1 MFLNWCIQIKIF
13 RILIGKKMKIF
24 KFGGVSINSI
34 ERFKNTGNIIQ
45 SFEGDKILIVVSAM
59 GKTTNALEKI
69 VTAFFEGNKTDALLL
84 FQQLK
89 NNHLEY
95 IKYLTVSNWQ
105 KAEEALNDF
114 FTEIEWLLHDK
125 PVRSYDYYYDQI
137 VSCGELLS
145 SSILASHLMD
155 EKQNPIWLDVRDIVR
170 TDKNYRN
177 ANIDWAFTE
186 KRIMESVIPL
196 FEHHDIVITQG
207 FIGCTDENENTT
219 LGREG
224 SDYSAAVFANLLN
237 ADSVTIW
244 KDVDAVMS
252 ADPKK
257 FPNATAIHTLSYN
270 EVIEMAYYGAQVI
283 HPKTI
288 KPLQNKGIPLFVK
301 SFLNPEAVGT
311 VINTALC
318 KNLPPIIVQKE
329 KQVLIQFKTLD
340 FSFIEEK
347 TIEKLYDLFDDLK
360 LNPVVTQKTAISLW
374 AVFDDVVDKIDDL
387 ASNASAFF
395 DVELE
400 RNLSL
405 ITIRHYLKE
414 TVDELAKDKVI
425 LLEQKTISTIQMLM
439 R

>member
-1 MFLNWCIQIKIF
+1 
-13 RILIGKKMKIF
+13 MKIF
-24 KFGGVSINSI
+24 KFGGASINSI
-34 ERFKNTGNIIQ
+34 DRFKNTGNIIQ
-45 SFEGDKILIVVSAM
+45 SFEGEKILIVVSAM
-59 GKTTNALEKI
+59 GKTTNALESI
-69 VTAFFEGNKTDALLL
+69 VSAFFEGNKEEALLL

-95 IKYLTVSNWQ
+95 LKYLTVTNW
-105 KAEEALNDF
+105 KHAENELNNF
-114 FTEIEWLLHDK
+114 FTEMEWLLHDK

-155 EKQNPIWLDVRDIVR
+155 EKQNPIWVDVRDIVR
-170 TDKNYRN
+170 TDNNYRS
-177 ANIDWAFTE
+177 ANIDWKFTQ
-186 KRIMESVIPL
+186 KRIMESVMPL
-196 FEHHDIVITQG
+196 FDNHNIIITQG

-224 SDYSAAVFANLLN
+224 SDYSAAVFANILN

-257 FPNATAIHTLSYN
+257 FPNAMVIHNLSYN

-288 KPLQNKGIPLFVK
+288 KPLQNKKIPLLVK
-301 SFLNPEAVGT
+301 SFLNPDAVGT
-311 VINTALC
+311 IINHELC

-329 KQVLIQFKTLD
+329 NQVLLQFKTLD

-347 TIEKLYDLFDDLK
+347 TIEKLYELFDGLK
-360 LNPVVTQKTAISLW
+360 LNPVLTQKTAISLW
-374 AVFDDVVDKIDDL
+374 AVFDDVAEKIDEL
-387 ASNASAFF
+387 ASNASAYF

-400 RNLSL
+400 RHLTL

>member
-1 MFLNWCIQIKIF
+1 
-13 RILIGKKMKIF
+13 MKIF

>member
-1 MFLNWCIQIKIF
+1 
-13 RILIGKKMKIF
+13 MKIF
-24 KFGGVSINSI
+24 KFGGASINSI
-34 ERFKNTGNIIQ
+34 DRFKNTGNIIQ
-45 SFEGDKILIVVSAM
+45 SFEGEKILIVVSAM
-59 GKTTNALEKI
+59 GKTTNALESI
-69 VTAFFEGNKTDALLL
+69 VSAFFEGNKEEALLL

-95 IKYLTVSNWQ
+95 LKYLTVTNW
-105 KAEEALNDF
+105 KHAENELNNF
-114 FTEIEWLLHDK
+114 FTEMEWLLHDK
-125 PVRSYDYYYDQI
+125 PVRSFDYYYDQI

-155 EKQNPIWLDVRDIVR
+155 EKQNPIWVDVRDIVR
-170 TDKNYRN
+170 TDNNYRS
-177 ANIDWAFTE
+177 ANIDWEFTQ
-186 KRIMESVIPL
+186 KRITQSVMPL
-196 FEHHDIVITQG
+196 FDNHNIIITQG

-224 SDYSAAVFANLLN
+224 SDYSAAVFANILN

-257 FPNATAIHTLSYN
+257 FPNATVIHNLSYD

-288 KPLQNKGIPLFVK
+288 KPLQNKKIPLLVK
-301 SFLNPEAVGT
+301 SFLNPDAIGT
-311 VINTALC
+311 IINHKLC

-329 KQVLIQFKTLD
+329 NQVLFQFKTLD

-347 TIEKLYDLFDDLK
+347 TIEKLYELFDGLK
-360 LNPVVTQKTAISLW
+360 LNPVLTQKTAIFLW
-374 AVFDDVVDKIDDL
+374 AVFDDVAEKIDEL
-387 ASNASAFF
+387 ASNASAYF

-400 RNLSL
+400 RNLTL

-414 TVDELAKDKVI
+414 TVDELAKDKMI

>member
-1 MFLNWCIQIKIF
+1 
-13 RILIGKKMKIF
+13 MKIF
-24 KFGGVSINSI
+24 KFGGASINSI
-34 ERFKNTGNIIQ
+34 DRFKNTGNIIK
-45 SFEGDKILIVVSAM
+45 SFEGEKILIVVSAM
-59 GKTTNALEKI
+59 GKTTNALESI
-69 VTAFFEGNKTDALLL
+69 VSAFFEGNKEEALLL

-95 IKYLTVSNWQ
+95 LKYLTVTNW
-105 KAEEALNDF
+105 KHAENELNSF
-114 FTEIEWLLHDK
+114 FTEMEWLLHDK
-125 PVRSYDYYYDQI
+125 PVRSFDYYYDQI

-155 EKQNPIWLDVRDIVR
+155 EKQNPIWVDVRDIVR
-170 TDKNYRN
+170 TDNNYRS
-177 ANIDWAFTE
+177 ANIDWEFTQ
-186 KRIMESVIPL
+186 KRIVESVMPL
-196 FEHHDIVITQG
+196 FDNHNIIITQG

-224 SDYSAAVFANLLN
+224 SDYSAAVFANILN

-257 FPNATAIHTLSYN
+257 FPNATVIHNLSYN

-288 KPLQNKGIPLFVK
+288 KPLQNKKIPLLVK
-301 SFLNPEAVGT
+301 SFLNPDAIGT
-311 VINTALC
+311 IINHELC

-329 KQVLIQFKTLD
+329 NQVLLQFKTLD

-347 TIEKLYDLFDDLK
+347 TIEKLYELFDGLK
-360 LNPVVTQKTAISLW
+360 LNPVLTQKTAISLW
-374 AVFDDVVDKIDDL
+374 AVFDDVAEKIDEL
-387 ASNASAFF
+387 ASNASAYF

-400 RNLSL
+400 RNLTL

>member
-1 MFLNWCIQIKIF
+1 
-13 RILIGKKMKIF
+13 MKIF
-24 KFGGVSINSI
+24 KFGGASINSI
-34 ERFKNTGNIIQ
+34 DRFKNTGNIIK
-45 SFEGDKILIVVSAM
+45 SFEGEKILIVVSAM
-59 GKTTNALEKI
+59 GKTTNALESI
-69 VTAFFEGNKTDALLL
+69 VSAFFEGNKEEALLL

-89 NNHLEY
+89 NNHQEY
-95 IKYLTVSNWQ
+95 LKYLTVKNWKQ
-105 KAEEALNDF
+105 AENELNNF
-114 FTEIEWLLHDK
+114 FTEMEWLLHDK

-186 KRIMESVIPL
+186 KQILENVKPL
-196 FEHHDIVITQG
+196 FNQYNIIITQG

-224 SDYSAAVFANLLN
+224 SDYSAAVFANILN

-257 FPNATAIHTLSYN
+257 FPNATVIHNLSYN

-288 KPLQNKGIPLFVK
+288 KPLQNKKIPLLVK
-301 SFLNPEAVGT
+301 SFLNPDAIGT
-311 VINTALC
+311 IINHELC

-329 KQVLIQFKTLD
+329 NQVLIQFKTLD

-347 TIEKLYDLFDDLK
+347 TIEKLYELFDDLK

-374 AVFDDVVDKIDDL
+374 AVFDDVAEKIDEL
-387 ASNASAFF
+387 ASNASAYF

-400 RNLSL
+400 RSLTL
-405 ITIRHYLKE
+405 ITIRHYLKD
-414 TVDELAKDKVI
+414 TVDELVKDKVI
-425 LLEQKTISTIQMLM
+425 LLEQKTINTIQMLI

>member
-1 MFLNWCIQIKIF
+1 
-13 RILIGKKMKIF
+13 MKIF
-24 KFGGVSINSI
+24 KFGGASINSI
-34 ERFKNTGNIIQ
+34 DRFKNTGNIIK
-45 SFEGDKILIVVSAM
+45 SFEGEKILIVVSAM
-59 GKTTNALEKI
+59 GKTTNALESI
-69 VTAFFEGNKTDALLL
+69 VSAFFEGNKEEALLL

-89 NNHLEY
+89 NNHQEY
-95 IKYLTVSNWQ
+95 LKYLTVKNWKQ
-105 KAEEALNDF
+105 AENELNNF
-114 FTEIEWLLHDK
+114 FTEMEWLLHDK

-186 KRIMESVIPL
+186 KRITESVMPL
-196 FEHHDIVITQG
+196 FDNHDIVITQG

-224 SDYSAAVFANLLN
+224 SDYSAAVFANILN

-257 FPNATAIHTLSYN
+257 FPNATVIHNLSYN

-288 KPLQNKGIPLFVK
+288 KPLQNKKIPLLVK
-301 SFLNPEAVGT
+301 SFLNPDAIGT
-311 VINTALC
+311 IINHELC
-318 KNLPPIIVQKE
+318 KNLPPIIVQKQN
-329 KQVLIQFKTLD
+329 QVLIQFKTLD
-340 FSFIEEK
+340 YSFIEEK
-347 TIEKLYDLFDDLK
+347 TIQKLYELFDGLK

-374 AVFDDVVDKIDDL
+374 AVFDDVAEKIDEL
-387 ASNASAFF
+387 ASNASAYF

-400 RNLSL
+400 RSLTL
-405 ITIRHYLKE
+405 ITIRHYLKN
-414 TVDELAKDKVI
+414 TVDELVKNKLI
-425 LLEQKTISTIQMLM
+425 LLEQKTINTIQMLM

>member
-1 MFLNWCIQIKIF
+1 
-13 RILIGKKMKIF
+13 MKIF
-24 KFGGVSINSI
+24 KFGGASINSI
-34 ERFKNTGNIIQ
+34 DRFKNTGNIIK
-45 SFEGDKILIVVSAM
+45 SFEGEKILIVVSAM
-59 GKTTNALEKI
+59 GKTTNALESI
-69 VTAFFEGNKTDALLL
+69 VSAFFEGNKEEALLL

-95 IKYLTVSNWQ
+95 LKYLTVTNW
-105 KAEEALNDF
+105 KNAENELNNF
-114 FTEIEWLLHDK
+114 FTEMEWLLHDK
-125 PVRSYDYYYDQI
+125 PVRSFDYYYDQI

-155 EKQNPIWLDVRDIVR
+155 EKQNPIWVDVRDIFR
-170 TDKNYRN
+170 TDNNYRS
-177 ANIDWAFTE
+177 ANIDWEFTQ
-186 KRIMESVIPL
+186 KRIMESAMPL
-196 FEHHDIVITQG
+196 FDNHNIIITQG

-224 SDYSAAVFANLLN
+224 SDYSAAVFANILN

-257 FPNATAIHTLSYN
+257 FPNATVIHNLSYN

-288 KPLQNKGIPLFVK
+288 KPLQNKKIPLLVK
-301 SFLNPEAVGT
+301 SFLNPDAIGT
-311 VINTALC
+311 IINHELC

-329 KQVLIQFKTLD
+329 NQVLLQFKTLD

-347 TIEKLYDLFDDLK
+347 TIEKLYELFDGLK
-360 LNPVVTQKTAISLW
+360 LNPVLTQKTAISLW
-374 AVFDDVVDKIDDL
+374 AVFDDVAEKIDDL
-387 ASNASAFF
+387 ASNASAYF

-400 RNLSL
+400 RNLTL

>member
-1 MFLNWCIQIKIF
+1 
-13 RILIGKKMKIF
+13 MKIF
-24 KFGGVSINSI
+24 KFGGASINSI
-34 ERFKNTGNIIQ
+34 ERYKNTAHIIQ
-45 SFEGDKILIVVSAM
+45 SFPGEKILIVVSAM

-69 VTAFFEGNKTDALLL
+69 VSAFFEGNKTEALLL

-105 KAEEALNDF
+105 KAEDALNDF

-125 PVRSYDYYYDQI
+125 PVRSFDYYYDQI

-155 EKQNPIWLDVRDIVR
+155 EKQNPIWVDVRDIVR
-170 TDKNYRN
+170 TDKNFRS
-177 ANIDWAFTE
+177 AKIDWAFTE

-196 FEHHDIVITQG
+196 FDHYDIVITQG

-224 SDYSAAVFANLLN
+224 SDYSAAVFANILN

-244 KDVDAVMS
+244 KDVEAVMS

-257 FPNATAIHTLSYN
+257 FTNATVIHNLSYN

-288 KPLQNKGIPLFVK
+288 KPLQNKKIPLLVK
-301 SFLNPEAVGT
+301 SFLNPDAIGT
-311 VINTALC
+311 MINHELC

-374 AVFDDVVDKIDDL
+374 AVFDDVIDKIDAL

>member
-1 MFLNWCIQIKIF
+1 
-13 RILIGKKMKIF
+13 MKIF
-24 KFGGVSINSI
+24 KFGGASINSI
-34 ERFKNTGNIIQ
+34 DRFKNTGNIIK
-45 SFEGDKILIVVSAM
+45 SFEGEKILIVVSAM
-59 GKTTNALEKI
+59 GKTTNALESI
-69 VTAFFEGNKTDALLL
+69 VSAFFEGNKAEALLL

-95 IKYLTVSNWQ
+95 LKYLTVTNW
-105 KAEEALNDF
+105 KHAENELNNF
-114 FTEIEWLLHDK
+114 FTEMEWLLHDK
-125 PVRSYDYYYDQI
+125 PVRSFDYYYDQI

-170 TDKNYRN
+170 TDKNYRS

-186 KRIMESVIPL
+186 KQILENVKPL
-196 FEHHDIVITQG
+196 FNQYNIIITQG

-224 SDYSAAVFANLLN
+224 SDYSAAVFANILN

-244 KDVDAVMS
+244 KDVEAVMS

-257 FPNATAIHTLSYN
+257 FHNATVINNLSYN

-288 KPLQNKGIPLFVK
+288 KPLQNKKIPLLVK
-301 SFLNPEAVGT
+301 SFLNPDAVGT
-311 VINTALC
+311 IINHELS

-329 KQVLIQFKTLD
+329 NQVLLQFKTLD

-347 TIEKLYDLFDDLK
+347 TIEKLYELFDGLK
-360 LNPVVTQKTAISLW
+360 INPVVTQKTAISLW
-374 AVFDDVVDKIDDL
+374 AVFDDVVEKIDEL
-387 ASNASAFF
+387 ASNASAYF

-400 RNLSL
+400 RNLTL

-414 TVDELAKDKVI
+414 TVDELAKNKVI

>member
-1 MFLNWCIQIKIF
+1 
-13 RILIGKKMKIF
+13 MKIF
-24 KFGGVSINSI
+24 KFGGASINSI
-34 ERFKNTGNIIQ
+34 GRYKNTTHIIQ
-45 SFEGDKILIVVSAM
+45 SFPGEKILIVVSAM

-69 VTAFFEGNKTDALLL
+69 VTAFFEGNKTEALLL

-105 KAEEALNDF
+105 QAENELNNF

-125 PVRSYDYYYDQI
+125 PVRSFDYYYDQI

-145 SSILASHLMD
+145 SSILASHLLD
-155 EKQNPIWLDVRDIVR
+155 EKQNPVWLDVRDIVR

-186 KRIMESVIPL
+186 KRITESVTTL

-224 SDYSAAVFANLLN
+224 SDYSAAVFANILN

-257 FPNATAIHTLSYN
+257 FPNATVIHNLSYN

-347 TIEKLYDLFDDLK
+347 TIENLYDLFDDLK

-374 AVFDDVVDKIDDL
+374 AVFDDVVDKIDAL
-387 ASNASAFF
+387 ASNASSFF

>member
-1 MFLNWCIQIKIF
+1 
-13 RILIGKKMKIF
+13 MKIF
-24 KFGGVSINSI
+24 KFGGASINSI
-34 ERFKNTGNIIQ
+34 DRFKNTGNIIK
-45 SFEGDKILIVVSAM
+45 SFEGEKILIVVSAM
-59 GKTTNALEKI
+59 GKTTNALESI
-69 VTAFFEGNKTDALLL
+69 VSAFFEGNKEEALLL

-95 IKYLTVSNWQ
+95 LKYLTVTNW
-105 KAEEALNDF
+105 KHAENELNNF
-114 FTEIEWLLHDK
+114 FTEMEWLLHDK

-155 EKQNPIWLDVRDIVR
+155 EKQNPIWVDVRDIVR
-170 TDKNYRN
+170 TDNNYRS
-177 ANIDWAFTE
+177 ANIDWEFTQ
-186 KRIMESVIPL
+186 KRIMESVMPL
-196 FEHHDIVITQG
+196 FDSHNIIITQG

-224 SDYSAAVFANLLN
+224 SDYSAAVFANILN

-257 FPNATAIHTLSYN
+257 FPNATVIHNLSYN

-288 KPLQNKGIPLFVK
+288 KPLQNKKIPLLVK
-301 SFLNPEAVGT
+301 SFLNPEAIGT
-311 VINTALC
+311 IINHELC

-329 KQVLIQFKTLD
+329 NQVLLQFKTLD

-347 TIEKLYDLFDDLK
+347 TIEKLYELFDGLK
-360 LNPVVTQKTAISLW
+360 LNPVLTQKTAISLW
-374 AVFDDVVDKIDDL
+374 AVFDDVAEKIDEL
-387 ASNASAFF
+387 ASNASAYF

-400 RNLSL
+400 RHLTL

>member
-1 MFLNWCIQIKIF
+1 
-13 RILIGKKMKIF
+13 MKIF
-24 KFGGVSINSI
+24 KFGGASINSI

-45 SFEGDKILIVVSAM
+45 SFEGEKILIVVSAM

-69 VTAFFEGNKTDALLL
+69 VAAFFEGNKTEALLL

-125 PVRSYDYYYDQI
+125 PVRSFDYYYDQI

-170 TDKNYRN
+170 TDKNYRS

-186 KRIMESVIPL
+186 KRIMESVMPL
-196 FEHHDIVITQG
+196 FELHDIVITQG

-224 SDYSAAVFANLLN
+224 SDYSAAVFANILN

-257 FPNATAIHTLSYN
+257 FPNATVIHNLSYN

-301 SFLNPEAVGT
+301 SFLNPEAAGT

-347 TIEKLYDLFDDLK
+347 TIEKLYELFDDLK

-374 AVFDDVVDKIDDL
+374 AVFDDVIEKIDAL

>member
-1 MFLNWCIQIKIF
+1 
-13 RILIGKKMKIF
+13 MKIF
-24 KFGGVSINSI
+24 KFGGASINSI
-34 ERFKNTGNIIQ
+34 ERYKNTAQIIQ
-45 SFEGDKILIVVSAM
+45 SFPGEKILIVVSAM

-69 VTAFFEGNKTDALLL
+69 VSAFFEGNKTEALLL

-105 KAEEALNDF
+105 KAEDELNNF

-125 PVRSYDYYYDQI
+125 PVRSFDYYYDQI

-145 SSILASHLMD
+145 SSILSSHLMD
-155 EKQNPIWLDVRDIVR
+155 EKQNPIWVDVRDIFR
-170 TDKNYRN
+170 TDKNYRS

-186 KRIMESVIPL
+186 KQILENVMPL
-196 FEHHDIVITQG
+196 FNQHNIIITQG

-224 SDYSAAVFANLLN
+224 SDYSAAVFANILN

-257 FPNATAIHTLSYN
+257 FPNATVIHNLSYN

-288 KPLQNKGIPLFVK
+288 KPLQNKKIPLLVK
-301 SFLNPEAVGT
+301 SFLNPDSVGT
-311 VINTALC
+311 IINAELC

-347 TIEKLYDLFDDLK
+347 TIEKLYELFDDLK
-360 LNPVVTQKTAISLW
+360 LNPVITQKTAISLW
-374 AVFDDVVDKIDDL
+374 AVFDDIAEKIDEL
-387 ASNASAFF
+387 AINASAYF

-400 RNLSL
+400 RNLIL

-414 TVDELAKDKVI
+414 TVDELANDKVI

>member
-1 MFLNWCIQIKIF
+1 
-13 RILIGKKMKIF
+13 MKIF
-24 KFGGVSINSI
+24 KFGGASINSI
-34 ERFKNTGNIIQ
+34 ERFKNTGNIIK
-45 SFEGDKILIVVSAM
+45 SFEGEKILIVVSAM
-59 GKTTNALEKI
+59 GKTTNALESI
-69 VTAFFEGNKTDALLL
+69 VSAFFEGNKEESLLL

-95 IKYLTVSNWQ
+95 LKYLTVTNW
-105 KAEEALNDF
+105 KHAEKELNNF
-114 FTEIEWLLHDK
+114 FTEMEWLLHDK

-155 EKQNPIWLDVRDIVR
+155 EKQNPMWLDVRDIIR
-170 TDKNYRN
+170 TDKNYRS

-186 KRIMESVIPL
+186 KQILENVIPL
-196 FEHHDIVITQG
+196 FNHHNIIITQG

-224 SDYSAAVFANLLN
+224 SDYSAAVFANILN

-257 FPNATAIHTLSYN
+257 FPNATIIHNLSYN

-288 KPLQNKGIPLFVK
+288 KPLQNKKIPLLVK
-301 SFLNPEAVGT
+301 SFLNPDSVGT
-311 VINTALC
+311 TINFELC

-329 KQVLIQFKTLD
+329 NQVLMQFKTLD

-347 TIEKLYDLFDDLK
+347 TIEKLYELFDGLK

-374 AVFDDVVDKIDDL
+374 AVFDNIAEKIDEL
-387 ASNASAFF
+387 AINASAYF

-400 RNLSL
+400 RNLTL

-414 TVDELAKDKVI
+414 TVDELAKNKVI

>member
-1 MFLNWCIQIKIF
+1 
-13 RILIGKKMKIF
+13 MKIF
-24 KFGGVSINSI
+24 KFGGASINSI
-34 ERFKNTGNIIQ
+34 ERYKNTGNIIK
-45 SFEGDKILIVVSAM
+45 SFEGEKILIVVSAM
-59 GKTTNALEKI
+59 GKTTNALEKF
-69 VTAFFEGNKTDALLL
+69 VSAFFEGNKTEALML

-105 KAEEALNDF
+105 KAEKALNDF

-125 PVRSYDYYYDQI
+125 PVRSFDYYYDQI

-155 EKQNPIWLDVRDIVR
+155 EKQNPIWLDVRDIFR
-170 TDKNYRN
+170 TDKNYRS
-177 ANIDWAFTE
+177 ANIDWSFTE
-186 KRIMESVIPL
+186 KRIMESVMPL

-224 SDYSAAVFANLLN
+224 SDYSAAVFANILN

-257 FPNATAIHTLSYN
+257 FPNAMVIHNLSYN

-301 SFLNPEAVGT
+301 SFLNPEAAGT

-347 TIEKLYDLFDDLK
+347 TIENLYDLFDDLK

-374 AVFDDVVDKIDDL
+374 AVFDDVVDKIDAL

>member
-1 MFLNWCIQIKIF
+1 
-13 RILIGKKMKIF
+13 MKIF
-24 KFGGVSINSI
+24 KFGGASINSI
-34 ERFKNTGNIIQ
+34 ERFKNTGNIIK
-45 SFEGDKILIVVSAM
+45 SFEGEKILIVVSAM

-69 VTAFFEGNKTDALLL
+69 VTAFFEGNKTEALLL

-95 IKYLTVSNWQ
+95 LKYLTVKNW
-105 KAEEALNDF
+105 KHAENELNNF
-114 FTEIEWLLHDK
+114 FTEMEWLLHDK

-155 EKQNPIWLDVRDIVR
+155 EKQNPGWLDVRDIFR

-186 KRIMESVIPL
+186 KRIMESVMPL
-196 FEHHDIVITQG
+196 FEQHDIVITQG

-224 SDYSAAVFANLLN
+224 SDYSAAVFANILN

-257 FPNATAIHTLSYN
+257 FPNATIIHNLSYN

-288 KPLQNKGIPLFVK
+288 KPLQNKKIPLLVK
-301 SFLNPEAVGT
+301 SFLNPDAIGT
-311 VINTALC
+311 IINHELC

-347 TIEKLYDLFDDLK
+347 TIEILYDLFDELK

-374 AVFDDVVDKIDDL
+374 AVFDDVVEKIDEL
-387 ASNASAFF
+387 AGNASAYF

-400 RNLSL
+400 RNLTL

-414 TVDELAKDKVI
+414 TVDELAKDKLI

>member
-1 MFLNWCIQIKIF
+1 
-13 RILIGKKMKIF
+13 MKIF
-24 KFGGVSINSI
+24 KFGGASINSI
-34 ERFKNTGNIIQ
+34 DRFKNTGNIIK
-45 SFEGDKILIVVSAM
+45 SFESEKILIVVSAM
-59 GKTTNALEKI
+59 GKTTNALESI
-69 VTAFFEGNKTDALLL
+69 VSAFFEGNKEEALLL

-95 IKYLTVSNWQ
+95 LKYLTVTNW
-105 KAEEALNDF
+105 KHAENELNNF
-114 FTEIEWLLHDK
+114 FTEMEWLLHDK
-125 PVRSYDYYYDQI
+125 PVRSFDYYYDQI

-155 EKQNPIWLDVRDIVR
+155 EKQNPIWVDVRDFFR
-170 TDKNYRN
+170 TDNNYRS
-177 ANIDWAFTE
+177 ANIDWEFTQ
-186 KRIMESVIPL
+186 KRIMESVMPL
-196 FEHHDIVITQG
+196 FDNHNIIITQG

-224 SDYSAAVFANLLN
+224 SDYSAAVFANILN

-257 FPNATAIHTLSYN
+257 FPNATVIHNLSYN

-288 KPLQNKGIPLFVK
+288 KPLQNKKIPLLVK
-301 SFLNPEAVGT
+301 SFLNPDAVGT
-311 VINTALC
+311 IINHELC

-329 KQVLIQFKTLD
+329 NQVLLQFKTLD

-347 TIEKLYDLFDDLK
+347 TIEKLYELFDGLK
-360 LNPVVTQKTAISLW
+360 LNPVLTQKTAICLW
-374 AVFDDVVDKIDDL
+374 AVFDDVAEKIDEL
-387 ASNASAFF
+387 ASNASAYF

-400 RNLSL
+400 RNLTL

>member
-1 MFLNWCIQIKIF
+1 
-13 RILIGKKMKIF
+13 MKIF
-24 KFGGVSINSI
+24 KFGGASINSI
-34 ERFKNTGNIIQ
+34 DRFKNTGNIIK
-45 SFEGDKILIVVSAM
+45 SFEGEKILIVVSAM
-59 GKTTNALEKI
+59 GKTTNALESI
-69 VTAFFEGNKTDALLL
+69 VSAFFEGNKEDALLL

-95 IKYLTVSNWQ
+95 LKYLTVTNW
-105 KAEEALNDF
+105 KHAENELNNF
-114 FTEIEWLLHDK
+114 FTEMEWLLHDK
-125 PVRSYDYYYDQI
+125 PVRSFDYYYDQI

-145 SSILASHLMD
+145 SSILASYLMD
-155 EKQNPIWLDVRDIVR
+155 EKQNSIWVDVRDIVR
-170 TDKNYRN
+170 TDNNYRS
-177 ANIDWAFTE
+177 ANIDWQITQ
-186 KRIMESVIPL
+186 KRIMESVMPL
-196 FEHHDIVITQG
+196 FDNHNIIITQG

-224 SDYSAAVFANLLN
+224 SDYSAAVFANILN

-288 KPLQNKGIPLFVK
+288 KPLQNKKIPLLVK
-301 SFLNPEAVGT
+301 SFLNPDAIGT
-311 VINTALC
+311 IINHELC

-329 KQVLIQFKTLD
+329 NQVLLQFKTLD

-347 TIEKLYDLFDDLK
+347 TIEKLYELFDGLK
-360 LNPVVTQKTAISLW
+360 LNPVLTQKTAISLW
-374 AVFDDVVDKIDDL
+374 AVFDDVAEKIDEL
-387 ASNASAFF
+387 ASNASAYF

-400 RNLSL
+400 RNLTL

-414 TVDELAKDKVI
+414 TVDELAKDKMI
-425 LLEQKTISTIQMLM
+425 LLEQKTISTIQMLI